1 MNYLQPERLEAL
13 SERFVLGTMGRR
25 ARRRF
30 SRLVDDETAAAAS
43 VYRLEAMLLPAA
55 WSLEPVQPSALV
67 WRRIVR
73 AAGFGQASRGTRDAG
88 ARRAPWGAVASGL
101 AIAVLVTT
109 LGWWQ
114 AAQKPPEVVTRTVT
128 ETVPLEPAVGIVS
141 DEEGQALWIARLY
154 PDLQRIDVSVQQQPA
169 EEPDRDYQL
178 WVLREDGVPVSLGLL
193 PKAGERTLS
202 LGNLA
207 LDGLERGNTL
217 AVSLEPLGGSPE
229 DLPTGPV
236 LYTATFFAP

>member
-1 MNYLQPERLEAL
+1 MNYLEPEKLNGL

-30 SRLVDDETAAAAS
+30 GQLVDEQAAAAAS

-55 WSLEPVQPSALV
+55 WSLESVQPSALV

-73 AAGFGQASRGTRDAG
+73 AAGFGKAPRSPRDDT
-88 ARRAPWGAVASGL
+88 ARRAPWGAVAAGL
-101 AIAVLVTT
+101 AIALLATT

-114 AAQKPPEVVTRTVT
+114 ATQQPPEVATRTVVK
-128 ETVPLEPAVGIVS
+128 TVPLEPAVGIVS

-154 PDLQRIDVSVQQQPA
+154 PDLRRIDVAVQKRPA
-169 EEPDRDYQL
+169 DEPDKDYQL

-193 PKAGERTLS
+193 PKSGERTLS
-202 LGNLA
+202 LGDIA

-229 DLPTGPV
+229 DVPTGPV

>member
-1 MNYLQPERLEAL
+1 MNYMKPEMLDGL

-30 SRLVDDETAAAAS
+30 GRLVDEEAVAAAS

-73 AAGFGQASRGTRDAG
+73 AAGFGRTSRGPRVADT
-88 ARRAPWGAVASGL
+88 RRAPWGAVASGL

-114 AAQKPPEVVTRTVT
+114 ESQQPPEVVTRTVV
-128 ETVPLEPAVGIVS
+128 ETVPLEPAVGVIS
-141 DEEGQALWIARLY
+141 DEEGQALWTARLY
-154 PDLQRIDVSVQQQPA
+154 PDLARIDVAVQQRPA
-169 EEPDRDYQL
+169 DAPDRDYQL

-193 PKAGERTLS
+193 PKTGERMLS
-202 LGNLA
+202 LGDRA
-207 LDGLERGNTL
+207 LDGLERGDTL

-229 DLPTGPV
+229 DVPTGPV
-236 LYTATFFAP
+236 VYTATFFAP